1 MSRDAELLGV
11 AADAR
16 HEGRVDEAKNIARQA
31 IRLPHECEG
40 LPVIA
45 SVSGGKDSTA
55 LILALREAQI
65 PARYAFADTGWEADE
80 TYDYLAMLEERLQ
93 ITIVRVRAEPK
104 SSSLPDLIAGAYGEI
119 AEFDPPRDER
129 GRWSAMVDRIRVRAG
144 FPGRMQR
151 FCTRELKIEPLR
163 VYHDRVEEETGLE
176 TVSAMGVRAQESDR
190 RAKMKEFED
199 EGPKFTRE
207 RWGGYVWRPLLQW
220 TVEDVLLI
228 HRRHGIPVN
237 PLYQRGHDRVGCY
250 PCIFSNKE
258 EIRLIAEH
266 SPERIDLIERLE
278 QQMVDVRRAR
288 NAAQPGRYAHPEDAS
303 FFQTQRQGFSGIR
316 KVVEWAKTDF
326 GGKQM
331 QIFAPAPTGGC
342 MKWGLCDLP
351 SGDTTN
357 TIPVAPPVVSQPEK
371 RFWKVEFDC
380 ISFSMV
386 ARDRE
391 HVMEL
396 LRDYYRNT
404 GEVGEFEEKLAI
416 EVPDIC
422 ELTEEQAALVTPF
435 DDRRDGKRYPLT
447 TFELGAVASSEY

>member
-1 MSRDAELLGV
+1 MITKDAELLGI

-16 HEGRVDEAKNIARQA
+16 HEGRVDEAKYIARQA
-31 IRLPHECEG
+31 IRLPKECEG

-65 PARYAFADTGWEADE
+65 PARYAFADTGWEAQE
-80 TYDYLAMLEERLQ
+80 TYDYLALLERRLN
-93 ITIVRVRAEPK
+93 ITIERVHATPK
-104 SSSLPDLIAGAYGEI
+104 AADEYG
-119 AEFDPPRDER
+119 DVLNPMSVDER
-129 GRWSAMVDRIRVRAG
+129 GRWSAMIDRVRVRAG

-151 FCTRELKIEPLR
+151 FCTRELKLEPLR
-163 VYHDRVEEETGLE
+163 AFHDRVEEETGLE

-190 RAKMKEFED
+190 RARMPEFED

-207 RWGGYVWRPLLQW
+207 RWGGYVWRPLIAW

-258 EIRLIAEH
+258 EIRLIADH

-278 QQMVDVRRAR
+278 TEMRDLRVAR
-288 NAAQPGRYAHPEDAS
+288 NAVDPGRYAHPDDAA

-316 KVVEWAKTDF
+316 KVVEWARTDY

-331 QIFAPAPTGGC
+331 QLLAPAPRGGC

-351 SGDTTN
+351 SGDETE
-357 TIPVAPPVVSQPEK
+357 TIAPDPDPQ
-371 RFWKVEFDC
+371 RRYFTAEFDC

-404 GEVGEFEEKLAI
+404 GTVGEFEEKLASEI
-416 EVPDIC
+416 PDIC

-447 TFELGAVASSEY
+447 TFEMGALCSSEY